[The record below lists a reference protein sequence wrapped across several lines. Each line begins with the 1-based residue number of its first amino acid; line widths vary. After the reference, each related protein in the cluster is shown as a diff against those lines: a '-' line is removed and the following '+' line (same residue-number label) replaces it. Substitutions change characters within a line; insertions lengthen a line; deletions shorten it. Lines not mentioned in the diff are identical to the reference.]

1 MLVLVAD
8 TQMIGA
14 GSREGGGCRA
24 WKGVVVYGRGC
35 RAWKGVVVHVGSGAC
50 QRRKGCSFERTG
62 ARVEK
67 RDAQRVRTYQPPLV
81 IVLAPLKRRLE
92 SHVRRHRA
100 RWGWR
105 GAARC
110 ELRLKRGGKRA
121 PRGQHQRDR
130 KQAQHPVALVA
141 GRPVVVPSPP
151 PVLLSLGALEAG
163 GRRAMAKGAEKTV
176 VDTSGI
182 LNVAMQSHPSA
193 QPLPPLDPFS
203 VCGAWMV
210 RACERRAVV
219 V

>member
-1 MLVLVAD
+1 MSSSCLRFL
-8 TQMIGA
+8 TISLSISLCGT
-14 GSREGGGCRA
+14 REGRGGVWEDACVGGGHTNDR
-24 WKGVVVYGRGC
+24 GGLPGGRGLVVVHGRGLSCMEGGC
-35 RAWKGVVVHVGSGAC
+35 RAWKGVVVHVGSG
-50 QRRKGCSFERTG
+50 QRRKGCIFERTG

-130 KQAQHPVALVA
+130 KQAQHPGA
-141 GRPVVVPSPP
+141 GRLPRALDPVNA
-151 PVLLSLGALEAG
+151 LLSEHAPALAPVK
-163 GRRAMAKGAEKTV
+163 GRSAS
-176 VDTSGI
+176 SGHAA
-182 LNVAMQSHPSA
+182 LRLA
-193 QPLPPLDPFS
+193 
-203 VCGAWMV
+203 
-210 RACERRAVV
+210 
-219 V
+219 

>member
-1 MLVLVAD
+1 M
-8 TQMIGA
+8 
-14 GSREGGGCRA
+14 EG
-24 WKGVVVYGRGC
+24 GC

-121 PRGQHQRDR
+121 PRGQHERDR
-130 KQAQHPVALVA
+130 KQAQHPTARASRKKGQNYHFFLTHRTGNGGLWQVSEAPKYL
-141 GRPVVVPSPP
+141 GGG
-151 PVLLSLGALEAG
+151 LKKGQFFFSLGRTKAG
-163 GRRAMAKGAEKTV
+163 
-176 VDTSGI
+176 
-182 LNVAMQSHPSA
+182 
-193 QPLPPLDPFS
+193 PFPRLS
-203 VCGAWMV
+203 PIVQG
-210 RACERRAVV
+210 
-219 V
+219 